1 MQFTPNQRFNDFL
14 EFLRR
19 RMASKPLIPTIET
32 DEYRAFIAKFPPE
45 RLADL
50 SLEEYCLGKGGNDNF
65 CWWIEHGLRKIL
77 GRYEPGT
84 ARGHILYFA
93 RGGAVAKVK
102 RLQHLNDQ
110 AALIYTLK
118 MQSAIANAPLTGA
131 AWIDDDNEIYRRTGL
146 EALGTMAEGRK
157 LRLLTCY
164 HPNELLPL
172 SSSAHVGHFL
182 TEFGCPSNQL
192 PKLKQAVK
200 RLLLL
205 SELFWEARKHIP
217 SLSPNQM
224 MWAMYDR
231 EFGMSPLIDVADAS
245 GADTEAQDISAHNKQ
260 TSIENGTALPDD
272 VLVDDVDTA
281 ELALNRIL
289 TGPPGT
295 GKTYATIDEA
305 VSIIDADFFVENRG
319 NRTELK
325 ARFDELVTSK
335 QIHFTTFHQSF
346 SYEDFVEGLRAE
358 TDDASNQVN
367 YKIEPGV
374 FQRVCIAAN
383 AAAEQTINIPGV
395 ALGENPRVWKIS
407 IAGSA
412 DSSTRRYCLEHGQA
426 RIGWGGT
433 GDLRHADLGLP
444 SHNLGSN
451 DKSCL
456 RNFSEDIQIGDIF
469 LCLVSDTQICAVGVV
484 ASEYFFDETPP
495 PEIEDSS
502 YKHVLKVN
510 WLLRDICFS
519 ILALNANIPFALK
532 TVYELRRI
540 KWPELVHALHN
551 EGHSLPTQTPASAP
565 AIAQSASAA
574 SAKKRFVLIIDEIN
588 RGNVSRIFG
597 ELITLI
603 EPSKRAGSAEVLEVI
618 LPYSKKP
625 FKVPSNVYLIGTMN
639 SADRSLTGIDI
650 ALRRRFQFKEM
661 PPQPDLLAHINIE
674 GIALAPLLKKMNKR
688 IEVLLGRDFC
698 LGHAYF
704 IGLKN
709 SDDLTKLAQIFR
721 YKILPLLQ
729 EYFFEDWQR
738 IAWTLNDQHKP
749 VGEAF
754 VRQESKDIRVIFGG
768 SDNISAPAMPWS
780 VNPEAFNNVRS
791 YLGIIETQK

>member
-1 MQFTPNQRFNDFL
+1 LQN
-14 EFLRR
+14 
-19 RMASKPLIPTIET
+19 
-32 DEYRAFIAKFPPE
+32 
-45 RLADL
+45 L
-50 SLEEYCLGKGGNDNF
+50 S
-65 CWWIEHGLRKIL
+65 
-77 GRYEPGT
+77 
-84 ARGHILYFA
+84 
-93 RGGAVAKVK
+93 
-102 RLQHLNDQ
+102 DQ
-110 AALIYTLK
+110 AALTYTLK
-118 MQSAIANAPLTGA
+118 IQSAIVNAPLAGVE
-131 AWIDDDNEIYRRTGL
+131 WIDDDNEIHRRTGL
-146 EALGTMAEGRK
+146 EARGTIAGGRK

-182 TEFGCPSNQL
+182 TEFGYPSNKL
-192 PKLKQAVK
+192 PSLKQPVA

-205 SELFWEARKHIP
+205 NELFWEAKKHIP
-217 SLSPNQM
+217 GLSPNQM

-231 EFGMSPLIDVADAS
+231 DFGMSPLIDEADAS

-260 TSIENGTALPDD
+260 ASSENGTALPDD
-272 VLVDDVDTA
+272 VLVDDVDAA
-281 ELALNRIL
+281 ELDLNRIL

-295 GKTYATIDEA
+295 GKTYATIAEA
-305 VSIIDADFFVENRG
+305 VRIIDADFFAENRG

-395 ALGENPRVWKIS
+395 ALRENPRVWKIS

-412 DSSTRRYCLEHGQA
+412 DSRTRRYCLEHGQA

-456 RNFSEDIQIGDIF
+456 RNFSEDIQIGDIL
-469 LCLVSDTQICAVGVV
+469 LCLVSNTQICALGVV
-484 ASEYFFDETPP
+484 TSEYFFDETPP

-519 ILALNANIPFALK
+519 ILALNANKPFALK
-532 TVYELRRI
+532 TVYELSRI

-551 EGHSLPTQTPASAP
+551 EGYSLPSQTPAP
-565 AIAQSASAA
+565 ALMQSAD
-574 SAKKRFVLIIDEIN
+574 AKERFVLIIDEIN

-603 EPSKRAGSAEVLEVI
+603 EPSKRAGCTEALEVI

-650 ALRRRFQFKEM
+650 ALRRRFQFIEM
-661 PPQPDLLAHINIE
+661 PPKPQRLEHINIE
-674 GIALAPLLKKMNKR
+674 GIALTPLLEAMNKR

-738 IAWTLNDQHKP
+738 IAWILNDQHKP
-749 VGEAF
+749 AEDAF
-754 VRQESKDIRVIFGG
+754 VRQESNNIRAIFGG